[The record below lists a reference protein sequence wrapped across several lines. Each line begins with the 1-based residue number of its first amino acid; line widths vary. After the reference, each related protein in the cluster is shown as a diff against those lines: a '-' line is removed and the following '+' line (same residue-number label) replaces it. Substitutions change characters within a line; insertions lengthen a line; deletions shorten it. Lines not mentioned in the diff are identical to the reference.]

1 MFIVQLLCELNVKT
15 YSKLR
20 CLGVVLLLGIE
31 AIVNEGKSACS
42 ASTELGLHAEDC
54 DALFF
59 NFQYLCKF
67 LLDLGFCQGA
77 HVRVDDFNGL
87 IVVKMGS
94 QLTACFLAKR
104 GFFWNLRT

>member
-1 MFIVQLLCELNVKT
+1 VYVQT

-31 AIVNEGKSACS
+31 TLVNEAESACS

-54 DALFF
+54 DALLL
-59 NFQYLCKF
+59 NFQYFRKF

-87 IVVKMGS
+87 IAVKVGCA
-94 QLTACFLAKR
+94 LTTWFLAKR